1 MNMKKKEI
9 EELADR
15 MLELYKKIDYS
26 EMAIGEKEDEIIPVT
41 TIENKKVNVKMK
53 VLKLEQSR

>member
-1 MNMKKKEI
+1 MNMKQKEI

-26 EMAIGEKEDEIIPVT
+26 EMAIRKKEDVIIPVT
-41 TIENKKVNVKMK
+41 TIEDKK
-53 VLKLEQSR
+53 S

>member
-1 MNMKKKEI
+1 MNMKQKEI

-26 EMAIGEKEDEIIPVT
+26 EMAIRKKEDVIIPVT
-41 TIENKKVNVKMK
+41 TIEDKKVNVKMR
-53 VLKLEQSR
+53 VIKLEQSR